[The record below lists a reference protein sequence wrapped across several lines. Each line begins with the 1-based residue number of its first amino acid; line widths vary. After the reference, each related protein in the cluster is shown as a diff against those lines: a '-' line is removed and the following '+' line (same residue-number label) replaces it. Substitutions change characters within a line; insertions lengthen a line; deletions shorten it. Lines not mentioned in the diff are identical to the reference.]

1 MLRSLVG
8 SEMCIRDSGDG
19 DPANDVDLEGR
30 WVQVIYD
37 TEGKKNVKLT
47 VYDES
52 ERNSVYMVV
61 DVAKSPFD
69 IKTSFEENSASI
81 LLIVLV
87 CGAGLVLAQRYRE
100 NKELESENKKEVV
113 SIDQLFDGTDEK
125 ITEQKQIKNE
135 IEEGFENSTSRPSR
149 DIDFDDSE
157 ENKIAINNILS
168 EEDIEALFEE

>member
-1 MLRSLVG
+1 
-8 SEMCIRDSGDG
+8 
-19 DPANDVDLEGR
+19 
-30 WVQVIYD
+30 
-37 TEGKKNVKLT
+37 
-47 VYDES
+47 
-52 ERNSVYMVV
+52 MVV

-69 IKTSFEENSASI
+69 IKTSFKENSASI

-100 NKELESENKKEVV
+100 NKELGSENEKEFV
-113 SIDQLFDGTDEK
+113 SIDQLFDGTDGK

-135 IEEGFENSTSRPSR
+135 IEEKVEDFTSEPSKE
-149 DIDFDDSE
+149 IDFDNSE